1 MRRGRNSGN
10 LRNEVVKLNQ
20 EVSALEGERDRLKKE
35 NDLVK
40 EQIEDIQGQ
49 TRRTELSLVNAE
61 KDLEAQGRGEKGE
74 FQIGTLSAEEREID
88 TDVITLTEE
97 LKNMKVISNP

>member
-61 KDLEAQGRGEKGE
+61 KDLEALREEEK
-74 FQIGTLSAEEREID
+74 R
-88 TDVITLTEE
+88 
-97 LKNMKVISNP
+97 